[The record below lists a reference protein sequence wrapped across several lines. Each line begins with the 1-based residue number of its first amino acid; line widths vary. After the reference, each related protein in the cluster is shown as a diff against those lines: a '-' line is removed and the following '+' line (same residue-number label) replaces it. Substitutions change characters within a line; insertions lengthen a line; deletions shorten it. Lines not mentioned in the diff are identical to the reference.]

1 MDALTYIQKEI
12 ASEIEVIKEDLAA
25 GNAKSFDEY
34 RHSCGVV
41 RGLLIARNKIAEMA
55 ERLENSDE

>member
-41 RGLLIARNKIAEMA
+41 RGLLIARNKIAEVA

>member
-41 RGLLIARNKIAEMA
+41 RGLLIARNKIAEVA
-55 ERLENSDE
+55 ERLEGSDE

>member
-1 MDALTYIQKEI
+1 MDVLQYLQQELT
-12 ASEIEVIKEDLAA
+12 SEIEVMKEDLAS
-25 GNAKSFDEY
+25 GKAKNFDEY
-34 RHSCGVV
+34 RHSSGVI